1 MYKPNSNEVMTNVI
15 LQWHFVMTFHKS
27 FQMSCNNL
35 LRCSKKCPNLTNNVT
50 IVTIVVELL

>member
-35 LRCSKKCPNLTNNVT
+35 LRCSKKCPNVTNT
-50 IVTIVVELL
+50 LMLQL